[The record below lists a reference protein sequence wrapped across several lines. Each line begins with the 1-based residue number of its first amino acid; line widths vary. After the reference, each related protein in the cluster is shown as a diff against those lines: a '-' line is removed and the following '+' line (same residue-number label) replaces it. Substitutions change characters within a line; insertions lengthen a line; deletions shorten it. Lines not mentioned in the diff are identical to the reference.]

1 MRLVKVQNAAQLK
14 RFLKLMEASSHSS
27 PAEVA
32 KVARVLAE
40 VRSKGDKALLG
51 YVRRFDGFQAK
62 NASQLRV
69 SKAEIQGAYAR
80 VGRGF
85 VKALET
91 VKANIQAFQKP
102 LKASSWRRHLRPGV
116 LLGQRVRPLKRAGLY
131 VPGGQAPL
139 VSTVLM
145 TAVPAKVAGV
155 AELALCTPN
164 RGGGLDPRLIV
175 AADLSGVTEIY
186 QIGGAQAIAAMAY
199 GTASL
204 KRVEKIAGPGSR
216 WVNLAKKQVYGDV
229 GIDSLAG
236 PSEAMV
242 VADDS
247 ARPAYVAAD
256 LLSQAEHAGDETAI
270 LVTPSLALAKAVL
283 KELQIQLKALPRRA
297 VAAQSLKKHGLVAV
311 VKNIWMALDIVNA
324 RGPEHLQ
331 LMLRGAE
338 NYLPRIQS
346 AGAIF
351 LGTNTPVALG
361 DFVAGP
367 SHVLP
372 TGSTARFMS
381 GLSVEDFMTK
391 SSIIGYSAQALAE
404 VEPDLLEIAR
414 AEGLEGHARS
424 VSIRTAMKKG
434 TKP

>member
-1 MRLVKVQNAAQLK
+1 M
-14 RFLKLMEASSHSS
+14 
-27 PAEVA
+27 
-32 KVARVLAE
+32 
-40 VRSKGDKALLG
+40 
-51 YVRRFDGFQAK
+51 
-62 NASQLRV
+62 
-69 SKAEIQGAYAR
+69 
-80 VGRGF
+80 
-85 VKALET
+85 
-91 VKANIQAFQKP
+91 
-102 LKASSWRRHLRPGV
+102 
-116 LLGQRVRPLKRAGLY
+116 LGQSVRPLKRAGLY

-145 TAVPAKVAGV
+145 TAVPAQVAGV
-155 AELALCTPN
+155 SELALCTPN
-164 RGGGLDPRLIV
+164 RGSGLDPRLIV

-199 GTASL
+199 GTASVP
-204 KRVEKIAGPGSR
+204 KVEKIAGPGSR

-236 PSEAMV
+236 PSEAMLL
-242 VADDS
+242 ADDS
-247 ARPAYVAAD
+247 VKPEYVAAD
-256 LLSQAEHAGDETAI
+256 LLSQAEHAGDETAV
-270 LVTPSLALAKAVL
+270 LVTTSNALAKAVL
-283 KELQIQLKALPRRA
+283 KELESQLKTLPRRA
-297 VAAQSLKKHGLVAV
+297 VAARSLKKHGLVVV
-311 VKNIWMALDIVNA
+311 VKNIWMAIDIVNA

-338 NYLPRIQS
+338 NYLPRIRA

-391 SSIIGYSAQALAE
+391 SSIISYSAQALADA
-404 VEPDLLEIAR
+404 EPDLLEIAN

-424 VSIRTAMKKG
+424 VSIRRTMRKGMK
-434 TKP
+434 P